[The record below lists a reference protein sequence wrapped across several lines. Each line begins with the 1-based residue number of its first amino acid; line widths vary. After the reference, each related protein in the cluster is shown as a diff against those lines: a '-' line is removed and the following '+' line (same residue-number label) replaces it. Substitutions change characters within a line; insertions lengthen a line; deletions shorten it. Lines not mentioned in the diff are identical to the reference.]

1 MEKLKVFIMLA
12 VVAAGIYVAWSMVPP
27 YFHNYQ
33 FQDDLDDVVRI
44 NSYLARTD
52 EDIKAQVIKKA
63 LNEDISLKEDQITVT
78 RGGEGLGISVR
89 YRIHVDMMVHPVDI
103 DFTANSKNK
112 RI

>member
-1 MEKLKVFIMLA
+1 MEKFKVFITLAILA
-12 VVAAGIYVAWSMVPP
+12 VGIYIAWNMVPP

-33 FQDDLDDVVRI
+33 FQDELDDVVRT

-52 EDIKAQVIKKA
+52 DEIKAQVIKKA
-63 LNEDISLKEDQITVT
+63 LNEDINLKEDQIVVT
-78 RGGEGLGISVR
+78 RGGDGLGISVR
-89 YRIHVDMMVHPVDI
+89 YRTHVDMVVHPVDI